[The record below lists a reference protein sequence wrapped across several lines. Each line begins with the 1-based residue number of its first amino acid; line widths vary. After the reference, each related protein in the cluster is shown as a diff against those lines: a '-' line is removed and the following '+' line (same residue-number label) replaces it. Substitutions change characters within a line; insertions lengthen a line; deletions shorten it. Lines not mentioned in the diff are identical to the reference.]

1 MFAVIFICEN
11 LFLRIAGKTAKLEP
25 ANILCHTVVCLKNI
39 ILFLENSDLLCLWI
53 YVTQTW
59 CQKTTFNLLQQEY
72 KLFFIKNYP
81 KKEDREGRYQ
91 TVQMTKGTCFLPL
104 LKNQDVLSGLLAMSP
119 QLGLLYPWPT
129 DQLTVIN
136 FLLQFNNMYLY
147 CSALDIM
154 TV

>member
-1 MFAVIFICEN
+1 MFAVLFICEN
-11 LFLRIAGKTAKLEP
+11 FFLRIAGKTAKLEP

-91 TVQMTKGTCFLPL
+91 TVQMTKGTCFFTSIKESRCIKWFVGHESTTGTALPMANRSIDC
-104 LKNQDVLSGLLAMSP
+104 NQLFV
-119 QLGLLYPWPT
+119 
-129 DQLTVIN
+129 TV
-136 FLLQFNNMYLY
+136 
-147 CSALDIM
+147 
-154 TV
+154 

>member
-59 CQKTTFNLLQQEY
+59 C
-72 KLFFIKNYP
+72 
-81 KKEDREGRYQ
+81 
-91 TVQMTKGTCFLPL
+91 
-104 LKNQDVLSGLLAMSP
+104 
-119 QLGLLYPWPT
+119 
-129 DQLTVIN
+129 
-136 FLLQFNNMYLY
+136 
-147 CSALDIM
+147 
-154 TV
+154 